1 MKSLLRHSQPEHEMQ
16 IAESPA
22 TKDAQTLAEVYIK
35 LGRDAFQLAVGRLVE
50 ERKLKTYERLILV
63 ERTRNLLV
71 NNGIII
77 QRRQS

>member
-1 MKSLLRHSQPEHEMQ
+1 MMTEHEIQ

-22 TKDAQTLAEVYIK
+22 TKDAQTLAETYVR
-35 LGRDAFQLAVGRLVE
+35 LGRDAFQLAVGKLVE

-77 QRRQS
+77 RR

>member
-1 MKSLLRHSQPEHEMQ
+1 MRCPEHELQ
-16 IAESPA
+16 IANSQG
-22 TKDAQTLAEVYIK
+22 TKDAQTLAETYVR
-35 LGRDAFQLAVGRLVE
+35 LGRDAFQLALGRLVE

-77 QRRQS
+77 RS